1 MDYSKIELAA
11 GKSGSLYQELVTQ
24 LENRIEKSELLPGDK
39 LPSERKLA
47 ALLKVSRTTIVSA
60 YRELESR
67 GLVRS
72 HIGQGTF
79 VCASGRETEAPFAW
93 RGKVSVNA
101 NVDNHYAF
109 GALTHHAANPDLI
122 SFAEGTPALECFPID
137 EYARLTERMLQQKS
151 TDVLGLAQTE
161 GQPLLRKAIGSRNK
175 ISPNRIMILSGAQ
188 EGLDLISRCL
198 LDPGD
203 KIITDRPCYVGAL
216 QTFRAAGANLIGWDV
231 TRADFDE
238 LEDLILRYRP
248 KFIYTNPTFQN
259 PTGKVFTL
267 KERRELLR
275 LAVKYR
281 VPVIEDDP
289 YSETYLK
296 SSTPPTSLYQLDAHN
311 IVIYIHTFSKTLAPG
326 LRLGWLAASEYII
339 DQLTVIKQRKN
350 LFTEGLGQLVLAELL
365 MSNLFDAHLS
375 NLRKAHDRKYQA
387 MISAIEK
394 YLPQQALTFEKPQ
407 GGLYLWC
414 QLKPNLKGRQFLQ
427 QAIREGVL
435 FRNGEMFYPDDS
447 GSGNIRL
454 CFTGPSINKIEEGV
468 RRLSRSIQIIDT
480 GIIAPGIDL
489 IPIS

>member
-1 MDYSKIELAA
+1 
-11 GKSGSLYQELVTQ
+11 
-24 LENRIEKSELLPGDK
+24 LL
-39 LPSERKLA
+39 
-47 ALLKVSRTTIVSA
+47 
-60 YRELESR
+60 
-67 GLVRS
+67 RS

-101 NVDNHYAF
+101 HVDNHYAF
-109 GALTHHAANPDLI
+109 GALTHHATNPNLI

-137 EYARLTERMLQQKS
+137 EYTRLTQQVLRQKS
-151 TDVLGLAQTE
+151 ADVLGLAPTE
-161 GQPLLRKAIGSRNK
+161 GQPLLRKVIGLRNK
-175 ISPNRIMILSGAQ
+175 ISPNRLMILSGAQ

-216 QTFRAAGANLIGWDV
+216 QTFRAAGANIIGWDV
-231 TRADFDE
+231 TKADFDE

-267 KERRELLR
+267 KERREFLK

-281 VPVIEDDP
+281 VPVFEDDP

-296 SSTPPTSLYQLDAHN
+296 SSAPPPSLYQLDTHN
-311 IVIYIHTFSKTLAPG
+311 IVIYLHTFSKTLAPG

-339 DQLTVIKQRKN
+339 DQLTVIKQRKS

-375 NLRKAHDRKYQA
+375 NLRKAHDRKCRT
-387 MISAIEK
+387 MILAIEK
-394 YLPQQALTFEKPQ
+394 YLPQGALTFRNPE

-414 QLKPNLKGRQFLQ
+414 RLKPDLKGRQFLQ
-427 QAIREGVL
+427 QAISEGVL
-435 FRNGEMFYPDDS
+435 FRNGEMFYPDDA
-447 GSGNIRL
+447 GSSNIRL

-468 RRLSRSIQIIDT
+468 QQLSKSLQIIDT
-480 GIIAPGIDL
+480 GIIAPSVDS
-489 IPIS
+489 IPII